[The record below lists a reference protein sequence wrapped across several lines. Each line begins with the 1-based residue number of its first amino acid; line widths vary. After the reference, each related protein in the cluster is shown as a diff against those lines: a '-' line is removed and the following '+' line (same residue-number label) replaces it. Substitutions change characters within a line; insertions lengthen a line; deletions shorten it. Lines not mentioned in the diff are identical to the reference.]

1 MNQIK
6 TQPISILIYDKG
18 KTPDRKEKVEH
29 YLIPAYQRG
38 YRWTEHHVYALLDDI
53 DSFIQKQSQVGSTKE
68 FYCLQPIVVVPQND
82 KEGKC
87 VWEIVDGQQ
96 RLTTLYIILKRLG
109 QKRYQIYFEK
119 REKSTDFLK
128 NLSKETLDDSN
139 PDFHFMSEAY
149 RCIDKW
155 FDDKEAEDMSYLHL
169 FITTLLTQVQVIWYE
184 VALKSEEYK
193 AQEAEKINIFNRLNI
208 GKIPLED
215 AELIRALLMSKMDG
229 ETEHE
234 KLMRQSEFSNQWYE
248 IEQWLRISEVWNFLT
263 SSKKISNHIQLIF
276 ELQAHNKNSEN
287 YSTYKWFEQEIKKA
301 EDPTKKA
308 KELWNETKNI
318 FGKFRYWYSD
328 RVLYHYVGFLLAMSA
343 TGKSKI
349 TLSKLLEE
357 SHATKDK
364 FKNGLYQQIFDYLE
378 SVDLETLSYEEKT
391 EDLKNILLLFNVL
404 SVLQIKSNAQY
415 RFPFNLYNTIDWSL
429 EHIHAQQSEDPM
441 KEEKAI
447 RSWIEETLRATE
459 RIDTVE
465 KMGEEVS
472 ISEIKSRLLEISQL
486 DKNQINKDE
495 FNDLKSKLIAIFE
508 SPSSKHLLENIAL
521 LSRSDNSGLNNAIFP
536 VKRDRIIRKEREG
549 SFIPLCTRNVFLK
562 LYSKAD
568 NQPYFWSESD
578 KKDYIAEINRIFTEF
593 KNKRN
598 DY

>member
-1 MNQIK
+1 
-6 TQPISILIYDKG
+6 
-18 KTPDRKEKVEH
+18 
-29 YLIPAYQRG
+29 
-38 YRWTEHHVYALLDDI
+38 
-53 DSFIQKQSQVGSTKE
+53 
-68 FYCLQPIVVVPQND
+68 
-82 KEGKC
+82 
-87 VWEIVDGQQ
+87 
-96 RLTTLYIILKRLG
+96 
-109 QKRYQIYFEK
+109 
-119 REKSTDFLK
+119 
-128 NLSKETLDDSN
+128 
-139 PDFHFMSEAY
+139 
-149 RCIDKW
+149 
-155 FDDKEAEDMSYLHL
+155 
-169 FITTLLTQVQVIWYE
+169 
-184 VALKSEEYK
+184 
-193 AQEAEKINIFNRLNI
+193 
-208 GKIPLED
+208 
-215 AELIRALLMSKMDG
+215 
-229 ETEHE
+229 
-234 KLMRQSEFSNQWYE
+234 
-248 IEQWLRISEVWNFLT
+248 
-263 SSKKISNHIQLIF
+263 
-276 ELQAHNKNSEN
+276 
-287 YSTYKWFEQEIKKA
+287 
-301 EDPTKKA
+301 
-308 KELWNETKNI
+308 
-318 FGKFRYWYSD
+318 
-328 RVLYHYVGFLLAMSA
+328 MSA

-441 KEEKAI
+441 KD
-447 RSWIEETLRATE
+447 ETLRAIE

-472 ISEIKSRLLEISQL
+472 ISEIKSRLLKISQL

-593 KNKRN
+593 KNERN